1 MKKSYK
7 MNGKNITGWKVT
19 NHGIM
24 LIHPTELIET
34 MKLYDDYHL
43 DLGNSMMEPHDGV
56 HSSD

>member
-24 LIHPTELIET
+24 LIHPTELIEK

-43 DLGNSMMEPHDGV
+43 D
-56 HSSD
+56 